1 VCSTS
6 RDKLTNKTMSLINLP
21 NTQPPAA
28 QRIALDLLGTINRQI
43 ESRVQ
48 AHKGMWSDFWQNKD
62 ATPEEILEAM
72 GTNAH
77 LLLGSATE
85 SIRHINE
92 VAGLAGKTAADFL
105 EPEEIAGLRPMVG
118 NEDGTVTLQ

>member
-1 VCSTS
+1 
-6 RDKLTNKTMSLINLP
+6 MSLITLP

-28 QRIALDLLGTINRQI
+28 QRIALDLLGKINSQI

-48 AHKGMWSDFWQNKD
+48 AHKGMWSDFWQNND
-62 ATPEEILEAM
+62 ATPEEILHAM

-85 SIRHINE
+85 SVRHIDE

-105 EPEEIAGLRPMVG
+105 EPEEIAGLRPMVA